1 MLFSKKLLSKAAILL
16 AAGILSLNYSYAACA
31 DGGVLTERQAVT
43 ADALASRCS
52 AETAVLYEANT
63 ESFILECES
72 EKSVSMG
79 HFAKLMTVYLTAE
92 KINSGELTLEDTIKA
107 SQKAN
112 SQTGTVIWLD
122 AGEEIPVSEL
132 LKSVIIGNA
141 NDGCVALAE
150 GICGDEKSYVEAANN
165 AAASLDLKATH
176 FEDITGMTKNSVTCA
191 KDIAKLCGKLLEYDF
206 LQEYFVTWIDE
217 VRGGKTQLVNTNRL
231 VKSYNGIR
239 GMKACASDVN
249 GNCLAAAANRN
260 GMDMIAVIIQSETMD
275 TRFSEGRDFLDYGFN
290 SFELYKPEISEEI
303 TKSVQV
309 KNGEYSDV
317 GVAAGKI
324 PLMLIPKG
332 SSSNVSQS
340 FERKEYLTAPVK
352 KGEKVGLVRYVNADG
367 VLFETDLYAKND
379 VDKMSWGIA
388 LKRLLLNLLK
398 LG

>member
-1 MLFSKKLLSKAAILL
+1 
-16 AAGILSLNYSYAACA
+16 
-31 DGGVLTERQAVT
+31 
-43 ADALASRCS
+43 
-52 AETAVLYEANT
+52 
-63 ESFILECES
+63 
-72 EKSVSMG
+72 
-79 HFAKLMTVYLTAE
+79 
-92 KINSGELTLEDTIKA
+92 
-107 SQKAN
+107 
-112 SQTGTVIWLD
+112 
-122 AGEEIPVSEL
+122 
-132 LKSVIIGNA
+132 
-141 NDGCVALAE
+141 
-150 GICGDEKSYVEAANN
+150 
-165 AAASLDLKATH
+165 
-176 FEDITGMTKNSVTCA
+176 
-191 KDIAKLCGKLLEYDF
+191 
-206 LQEYFVTWIDE
+206 
-217 VRGGKTQLVNTNRL
+217 
-231 VKSYNGIR
+231 
-239 GMKACASDVN
+239 
-249 GNCLAAAANRN
+249 
-260 GMDMIAVIIQSETMD
+260 MD

>member
-1 MLFSKKLLSKAAILL
+1 MLQRKIRDGSVPLDGAGLFLFLAFLRLRTESTANFKNTMYKVQIDYSGRIFMLFSKKLLSKAAILL
-16 AAGILSLNYSYAACA
+16 AAGILSLNYSSAACA

-52 AETAVLYEANT
+52 AEAAVLYEANT

-150 GICGDEKSYVEAANN
+150 GICGDEKSYVEAANS
-165 AAASLDLKATH
+165 AAVSLDLKATH
-176 FEDITGMTKNSVTCA
+176 FEDITGMNKNSVTCA

-206 LQEYFVTWIDE
+206 LQKLP
-217 VRGGKTQLVNTNRL
+217 GGCCKQ
-231 VKSYNGIR
+231 K
-239 GMKACASDVN
+239 
-249 GNCLAAAANRN
+249 RN
-260 GMDMIAVIIQSETMD
+260 GYDS
-275 TRFSEGRDFLDYGFN
+275 RN
-290 SFELYKPEISEEI
+290 
-303 TKSVQV
+303 
-309 KNGEYSDV
+309 YSKRNH
-317 GVAAGKI
+317 GHKI
-324 PLMLIPKG
+324 
-332 SSSNVSQS
+332 
-340 FERKEYLTAPVK
+340 FR
-352 KGEKVGLVRYVNADG
+352 R
-367 VLFETDLYAKND
+367 
-379 VDKMSWGIA
+379 
-388 LKRLLLNLLK
+388 KRLFRLRIQFV
-398 LG
+398 